1 MALDTALD
9 DILDSRSKLK
19 ILRLFSL
26 RTDDF
31 MASGREIA
39 RLTSLSPPATHAALK
54 SLLDVKIMKREIVGK
69 HHIYKM
75 DSGNR
80 IVRTMIR
87 PVFRKE
93 KAIKDDIKRF
103 LQSRIDS
110 PEAPGGLV
118 SLILYGS
125 LASGLTHEASDCD
138 VAVVARDPDA
148 RNRLEAF
155 VRDTIVDAFHSEFGI
170 HLDPYFKTLVEFAGM
185 MRDGLPPVST
195 LLSGYEVIDG
205 KDPLEYV

>member
-1 MALDTALD
+1 MALDTALN

-26 RTDDF
+26 RTEDF

-54 SLLDVKIMKREIVGK
+54 SLLDGKIMKREIVGK
-69 HHIYKM
+69 HHIYKL

-87 PVFRKE
+87 PLFFQE
-93 KAIKDDIKRF
+93 KAVKDDVKRF
-103 LQSRIDS
+103 LLGHADS
-110 PEAPGGLV
+110 MEARDGLV
-118 SLILYGS
+118 SMILYGS

-138 VAVVARDPDA
+138 IAVVARDSSA
-148 RNRLEAF
+148 RDRLEMIF
-155 VRDTIVDAFHSEFGI
+155 RETISDAFHSEFGI
-170 HLDPYFKTLVEFAGM
+170 HLDPYFKTVDEFAGM

-195 LLSGYEVIDG
+195 LISGYEVIYG